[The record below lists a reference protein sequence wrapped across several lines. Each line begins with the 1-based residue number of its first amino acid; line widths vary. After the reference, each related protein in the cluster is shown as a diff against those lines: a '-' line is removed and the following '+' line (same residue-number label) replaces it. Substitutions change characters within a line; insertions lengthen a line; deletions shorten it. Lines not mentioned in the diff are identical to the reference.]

1 MTYAAYRIKEGSRHP
16 FNDRLPE
23 DAAHRAALGV
33 LAELRGTFEL
43 KEALDAMDN
52 AARSYLI
59 DNLIDII
66 KEAGL
71 TAN

>member
-16 FNDRLPE
+16 FDGRLPE
-23 DAAHRAALGV
+23 DAAHRAALGI
-33 LAELRGTFEL
+33 LAELRGTLEL
-43 KEALDAMDN
+43 KEALDDMDN

-71 TAN
+71 TAT